1 MLDAENPA
9 ISLGERG
16 RTNASMVIPP
26 YRPAQ
31 TGWRCGVDTATLTL
45 PPPARSPLGRLEVM
59 SVRIEKDSMGTIEV
73 ASDRYW
79 GAQTQRSLQNFDIGR
94 PTFVWGRPMIN
105 ALGVLKKSAAQ
116 ANAELGELPA
126 EIAQLIVQAADE
138 VIAGKLDDHFPL
150 VVFQTGSGTQSNM
163 NSNEVISNRA
173 IELAGGE
180 LGSKTPVH
188 PNDHVNRGQSSNDT
202 FPTAMHI
209 AVVCQVNQKLF
220 PDAKKLRDTLAAKA
234 AEYADVVMVGRTHLQ
249 DATPVTL
256 GQVIS
261 GWVAQIDFAL
271 DAVRYA
277 DSRARELAIGG
288 TAVGTGL
295 NAHPEFGKLT
305 AKKISEQTGLEF
317 SQADN
322 LFASLSAHDAL
333 VEVSAALRTLAG
345 ALMKIA
351 NDVRW
356 YASGPRNGIGELVI
370 PENEPGS
377 SIMPGKVNP
386 TQSEAMTMVA
396 TKVFGNDATVG
407 FAGSQGNFQ
416 LNVFK
421 PVMAWCCLE
430 SIQLI
435 GDACVSFNDHC
446 AVGIEPNQARIQAN
460 LGSNLMLVT
469 ALNRHIGYDKA
480 AAIAKNAHKK
490 GLTLKESALE
500 SGELTEEEFDRWVVP
515 VDMTHPSAA
524 Q

>member
-1 MLDAENPA
+1 
-9 ISLGERG
+9 
-16 RTNASMVIPP
+16 
-26 YRPAQ
+26 
-31 TGWRCGVDTATLTL
+31 
-45 PPPARSPLGRLEVM
+45 
-59 SVRIEKDSMGTIEV
+59 MGTIEV
-73 ASDRYW
+73 PADRYW

-94 PTFVWGRPMIN
+94 PTFVWGRPMIK
-105 ALGVLKKSAAQ
+105 ALGVLKKAAAQ
-116 ANAELGELPA
+116 ANADLGELPPD
-126 EIAQLIVQAADE
+126 IADLIVQAADE
-138 VIAGKLDDHFPL
+138 VIEGKLDEDFPL

-173 IELAGGE
+173 IEIAGGE
-180 LGSKTPVH
+180 MGTKKPVH

-209 AVVCQVNQKLF
+209 AVVTEINEKLY
-220 PDAKKLRDTLAAKA
+220 PDVTKLRDTLAAKA
-234 AEYADVVMVGRTHLQ
+234 DEFVDVVMVGRTHLQ

-271 DAVRYA
+271 DGIRYA

-295 NAHPEFGKLT
+295 NAHPEFGKLA
-305 AKKISEQTGLEF
+305 AKKISEQTGIEF
-317 SQADN
+317 VQADN

-333 VEVSAALRTLAG
+333 VQVSGALRVLAD

-356 YASGPRNGIGELVI
+356 YASGPRNGIGELTI

-435 GDACVSFNDHC
+435 GDSCVSFNDHC
-446 AVGIEPNQARIQAN
+446 AVGIEPNLARIQAN
-460 LGSNLMLVT
+460 LDSNLMLVT

-480 AAIAKNAHKK
+480 AKIAKNAHKK
-490 GLTLKESALE
+490 GLTLRDSALE
-500 SGELTEEEFDRWVVP
+500 SGELTGDEFDAWVVP

-524 Q
+524 E